1 MTDPFTSVS
10 EDELHAYV
18 DGELPADRREAV
30 AAWLA
35 AHPEEAARVAA
46 WRAQAEGIRTRY
58 GAVAE
63 EPVPERL
70 KLDYLARY
78 ARSNR
83 RFWMGAVAATLAAFL
98 IGGSAGWFA
107 RGAAASPPTAFGTL
121 TADALEAH
129 KLYVVEVR
137 HPVEVPGAERAHMT
151 KWLSKRLGHQLQ
163 VPDLSAMNLKLVGG
177 RLLPGPGGASA
188 FYMYE
193 SPSGERYTVYCA
205 KAASPQSALRFK
217 SEKQFA
223 AVYWVENKLAYVVS
237 GPDERTR
244 LETVAK
250 SVYDQIDKDTSN
262 SKKS

>member
-1 MTDPFTSVS
+1 MSDPLAPVS
-10 EDELHAYV
+10 ENELHAYV
-18 DGELPADRREAV
+18 DGDLPTKRREAV

-35 AHPEEAARVAA
+35 ANPDEAARVAA
-46 WRAQAEGIRTRY
+46 WRAQAEAIRARY
-58 GAVAE
+58 GAAAD

-78 ARSNR
+78 AHLGR
-83 RFWMGAVAATLAAFL
+83 RMWMSAAAAALVAFV
-98 IGGSAGWFA
+98 IGGGAGWFA
-107 RGAAASPPTAFGTL
+107 HSAVGSPPTAFGTL

-151 KWLSKRLGHQLQ
+151 KWLSKRLGHRLQ
-163 VPDLSAMNLKLVGG
+163 VPDLTAMNLKLVGG

-205 KAASPQSALRFK
+205 KADTAPQTALRFK

-223 AVYWVENKLAYVVS
+223 AIYWVDDNLAYVVS
-237 GPDERTR
+237 GPDQRTR

-250 SVYDQIDKDTSN
+250 SVYDQIDKA